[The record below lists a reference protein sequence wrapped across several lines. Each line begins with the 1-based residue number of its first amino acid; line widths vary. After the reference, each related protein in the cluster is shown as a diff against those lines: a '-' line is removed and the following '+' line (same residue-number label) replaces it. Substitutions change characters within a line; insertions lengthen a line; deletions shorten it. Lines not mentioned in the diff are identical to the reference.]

1 MGKPRKH
8 LRYVGLQP
16 RTLRAYRLALNNF
29 LKFARLKD
37 LTCHKPRALDRALAE
52 FINESFQE
60 GDPLTYA
67 GHLLSALKRFHPELK
82 LKLPQASQYYRN
94 WVKACKPTRAVPA
107 SWELVEAMI
116 GVAYSLSL
124 PRLGLLLALGFHCML
139 RTSEMLQLT
148 GAHVLLHPSGS
159 SLSVVLPQAKTSEG
173 NPQVL
178 LVDDPTIVQ
187 MACSTLS
194 SRRKKQLL
202 WAHSSSCFR
211 DTFDTILVKLGFKSK
226 TYLPY
231 SLRRGGATWYY
242 QFTLSLDATVLR
254 GRWSCAKTARQYID
268 EGTAQLAHL
277 SWTSKQVKR
286 IRQWRL
292 KGAQLRLR
300 QCKKVSWSS

>member
-1 MGKPRKH
+1 MGKPKKH

-16 RTLRAYRLALNNF
+16 RTLRAYRLALDRF
-29 LKFARLKD
+29 LRFTHQKNLACWKSS
-37 LTCHKPRALDRALAE
+37 ALDQALAE
-52 FINESFQE
+52 FINDSFQE

-67 GHLLSALKRFHPELK
+67 GHLLSAIKRFHPELK
-82 LKLPQASQYYRN
+82 LKLPRASQYYRN
-94 WVKACKPTRAVPA
+94 WVKAYKPTRAIPA

-116 GVAYSLSL
+116 GVAYYLSL
-124 PRLGLLLALGFHCML
+124 PRFALLLALGFHCML

-148 GAHVLLHPSGS
+148 AAHVRVHPSGT
-159 SLSVVLPQAKTSEG
+159 SLSVILPQSKTSEG

-187 MACSTLS
+187 MAASTLR
-194 SRRKKQLL
+194 SRSKTALL
-202 WAHSSSCFR
+202 WSRNPSCFR
-211 DTFDTILVKLGFKSK
+211 DTFDTILVQLGFKPK

-231 SLRRGGATWYY
+231 SLRRGGATWFY

-286 IRQWRL
+286 VRKWRL
-292 KGAQLRLR
+292 KGAGMRLR
-300 QCKKVSWSS
+300 QVKKRIWTA